1 MGFTSVQAVYFIIL
15 CISLVIFACT
25 QMYAVIDSVSP
36 LARLYLGLFLTFTMG
51 VVVGVTATRLAI
63 TLRSL
68 RIALLRGQE
77 GMR

>member
-1 MGFTSVQAVYFIIL
+1 
-15 CISLVIFACT
+15 
-25 QMYAVIDSVSP
+25 MYAVIDSVSP